1 MSVTVRIIDG
11 VLGDPAPVL
20 PPAAQFGAAIVFD
33 GVVRSDEGGRTIRA
47 LAYEVYE
54 PMASNML
61 AELGREILAKHGLV
75 AMMVEHSR
83 GEVPVGQRSF
93 RLSVHALHR
102 AEALAAVGEFIDRMK
117 RDVPIWKTAL
127 HDSPPATS

>member
-1 MSVTVRIIDG
+1 MSATVRIVDG
-11 VLGDPAPVL
+11 AIGDPAPVL
-20 PPAAQFGAAIVFD
+20 SPAAQFGAAIVFD

-75 AMMVEHSR
+75 AIMVEHSR
-83 GEVPVGQRSF
+83 GEVLVGQRSF
-93 RLSVHALHR
+93 RLTVHALHR

-127 HDSPPATS
+127 HDSPPAPS

>member
-1 MSVTVRIIDG
+1 MSATVRIIDG
-11 VLGDPAPVL
+11 ALGNPAPAL

-33 GVVRSDEGGRTIRA
+33 GVVRADEGGRTIRA

-54 PMASNML
+54 PMASSML
-61 AELGREILAKHGLV
+61 TELGREMLAKHGLV
-75 AMMVEHSR
+75 AIMVEHSR

-93 RLSVHALHR
+93 RLTVHALHR

-127 HDSPPATS
+127 DEAPMAS

>member
-1 MSVTVRIIDG
+1 MSTTVRIIDG
-11 VLGDPAPVL
+11 ALGTQAPVL

-33 GVVRSDEGGRTIRA
+33 GVVRADEGGRIIRA

-61 AELGREILAKHGLV
+61 TELGREMLAKHGLV
-75 AMMVEHSR
+75 AIMVEHSR
-83 GEVPVGQRSF
+83 GEVPVGQLSF
-93 RLSVHALHR
+93 RLTVHALHR

>member
-1 MSVTVRIIDG
+1 MSATVRIIDG
-11 VLGDPAPVL
+11 ALGNPAPAL
-20 PPAAQFGAAIVFD
+20 PPAARFGAAIVFD
-33 GVVRSDEGGRTIRA
+33 GVVRADEGGRTIRA

-61 AELGREILAKHGLV
+61 TELGREMLAKHGLV
-75 AMMVEHSR
+75 AIMVEHSR

-93 RLSVHALHR
+93 RLTVHALHR

-127 HDSPPATS
+127 DEAPTAS

>member
-1 MSVTVRIIDG
+1 MSATVRIIDG
-11 VLGDPAPVL
+11 AIGDPAPVL
-20 PPAAQFGAAIVFD
+20 SPAAQFGAAIVFD

-75 AMMVEHSR
+75 AIMVEHSR
-83 GEVPVGQRSF
+83 GEVLVGQRSF
-93 RLSVHALHR
+93 RLTVHALHR

-127 HDSPPATS
+127 HDSPPVPS

>member
-1 MSVTVRIIDG
+1 MNVTVRIIDG

-20 PPAAQFGAAIVFD
+20 PPEAQFGAAIVFD
-33 GVVRSDEGGRTIRA
+33 GVVRSDEGGRAIRA

-61 AELGREILAKHGLV
+61 AELGREMLAKHGIV
-75 AMMVEHSR
+75 AIMVEHSR

-127 HDSPPATS
+127 HGSPPAPS

>member
-1 MSVTVRIIDG
+1 MSTTVRIIDG
-11 VLGDPAPVL
+11 ALGTQTPVL

-33 GVVRSDEGGRTIRA
+33 GVVRADEGGRTIRA

-61 AELGREILAKHGLV
+61 TELGREMLAKHGLV
-75 AMMVEHSR
+75 AIVVEHSR

-93 RLSVHALHR
+93 RLTVHALHR

-127 HDSPPATS
+127 DEAPTAS

>member
-1 MSVTVRIIDG
+1 MSTTVRIVDG
-11 VLGDPAPVL
+11 ALGNQAPVL

-33 GVVRSDEGGRTIRA
+33 GVVRADEGGRIIRA

-61 AELGREILAKHGLV
+61 TELGREMLAKHGLV
-75 AMMVEHSR
+75 AIMVEHSR
-83 GEVPVGQRSF
+83 GEVPVGQLSF
-93 RLSVHALHR
+93 RLTVHALHR

-127 HDSPPATS
+127 TDAPMAS

>member
-1 MSVTVRIIDG
+1 MSTTVRIIDG
-11 VLGDPAPVL
+11 ALGTQASVL

-33 GVVRSDEGGRTIRA
+33 GVVRADEGGRTIRA

-61 AELGREILAKHGLV
+61 TELGREMLAKHGLV
-75 AMMVEHSR
+75 AIVVEHSR

-93 RLSVHALHR
+93 RLTVHALHR

-127 HDSPPATS
+127 DEAPTAS

>member
-1 MSVTVRIIDG
+1 MSTTVRIIDG
-11 VLGDPAPVL
+11 ALGTQAPVL

-33 GVVRSDEGGRTIRA
+33 GVVRADEGGRNIRA

-61 AELGREILAKHGLV
+61 TELGREMLAKHGLV
-75 AMMVEHSR
+75 AIMVEHSR
-83 GEVPVGQRSF
+83 GEVPVGQLSF
-93 RLSVHALHR
+93 RLTVHALHR

-127 HDSPPATS
+127 TDAPMAS

>member
-1 MSVTVRIIDG
+1 MNVTVRIIDG

-20 PPAAQFGAAIVFD
+20 PPEAQFGAAIVFD
-33 GVVRSDEGGRTIRA
+33 GVVRSDEGGRAIRA

-54 PMASNML
+54 PMASNVL
-61 AELGREILAKHGLV
+61 AELGREMLAKHGIV
-75 AMMVEHSR
+75 AIMVEHSR

-127 HDSPPATS
+127 HDSPPAPS

>member
-1 MSVTVRIIDG
+1 MSTTVHIIDG
-11 VLGDPAPVL
+11 ALGTQTPVL

-33 GVVRSDEGGRTIRA
+33 GVVRADEGGRIIRA
-47 LAYEVYE
+47 LSYELYE

-61 AELGREILAKHGLV
+61 TELGREMLAKHGLV
-75 AMMVEHSR
+75 AIMVEHSR

-93 RLSVHALHR
+93 RLTVHALHR

-127 HDSPPATS
+127 DEAPTAS

>member
-1 MSVTVRIIDG
+1 MSATVRIIDG
-11 VLGDPAPVL
+11 AIGDPAPVL
-20 PPAAQFGAAIVFD
+20 PLDAQFGAAIVFD

-127 HDSPPATS
+127 HDSPPVPS

>member
-1 MSVTVRIIDG
+1 MSTTVRIIDG
-11 VLGDPAPVL
+11 ALGNPAPAL

-33 GVVRSDEGGRTIRA
+33 CVVRADEGGRTIRA

-61 AELGREILAKHGLV
+61 TELGREMLAKHGLV
-75 AMMVEHSR
+75 AIVVEHSR

-93 RLSVHALHR
+93 RLTVHALHR

-127 HDSPPATS
+127 DEAPTAS

>member
-1 MSVTVRIIDG
+1 MSATVRIVDG
-11 VLGDPAPVL
+11 AIGDPAPVL
-20 PPAAQFGAAIVFD
+20 SPAAQFGAAIVFD

-61 AELGREILAKHGLV
+61 AELGREMLAKHGLV
-75 AMMVEHSR
+75 AIMVEHSR
-83 GEVPVGQRSF
+83 GEVLVGQRSF
-93 RLSVHALHR
+93 RLTVHALHR

-127 HDSPPATS
+127 TDAPTAS

>member
-1 MSVTVRIIDG
+1 MSTTVRIIDG
-11 VLGDPAPVL
+11 ALGNQAPIL

-33 GVVRSDEGGRTIRA
+33 GVIRADEGGRIIRA

-61 AELGREILAKHGLV
+61 TELGREMLAKYGLV
-75 AMMVEHSR
+75 AIIVEHSR

-93 RLSVHALHR
+93 RLTVYALHR
-102 AEALAAVGEFIDRMK
+102 TEALAAVGEFIDRMK

-127 HDSPPATS
+127 TDGPTAS

>member
-1 MSVTVRIIDG
+1 MSATVRIIDG
-11 VLGDPAPVL
+11 ALGNPSPAL

-33 GVVRSDEGGRTIRA
+33 GVVRADEGGRTIRA

-61 AELGREILAKHGLV
+61 TELGREMLVKHRLV
-75 AMMVEHSR
+75 AIMVEHSR

-93 RLSVHALHR
+93 RLTVHALHR

-127 HDSPPATS
+127 DEAPTAS

>member
-1 MSVTVRIIDG
+1 MNVTVRIIDG

-33 GVVRSDEGGRTIRA
+33 GVVRSDEGGRAIRA

-61 AELGREILAKHGLV
+61 AELGREMLAKHGIV
-75 AMMVEHSR
+75 AIMVEHSR

-127 HDSPPATS
+127 HGSPPAPS

>member
-1 MSVTVRIIDG
+1 MSATVRIVDG
-11 VLGDPAPVL
+11 AIGDPAPVL
-20 PPAAQFGAAIVFD
+20 SPAAQFGAAIVFD

-54 PMASNML
+54 PMASNVL
-61 AELGREILAKHGLV
+61 AELGREMLAKHGLV
-75 AMMVEHSR
+75 AIMVEHSR
-83 GEVPVGQRSF
+83 GEVLVGQRSF
-93 RLSVHALHR
+93 RLTVHALHR

-127 HDSPPATS
+127 HDSPPVPS

>member
-1 MSVTVRIIDG
+1 MSTTVRIIDG
-11 VLGDPAPVL
+11 ALGTQAPVL
-20 PPAAQFGAAIVFD
+20 PPASQFGAAIVFD
-33 GVVRSDEGGRTIRA
+33 GVVRADEGGRTIRA

-61 AELGREILAKHGLV
+61 TELGREMLAKHGLV
-75 AMMVEHSR
+75 AIMVEHSR

-93 RLSVHALHR
+93 RLTVHALHR

-127 HDSPPATS
+127 TDAPTAS

>member
-1 MSVTVRIIDG
+1 MSTTVRIIDG
-11 VLGDPAPVL
+11 ALGNQASVL

-33 GVVRSDEGGRTIRA
+33 GVVRADEGGRTIRA

-61 AELGREILAKHGLV
+61 TELGREMLAKHGLV
-75 AMMVEHSR
+75 AIMVEHSR

-93 RLSVHALHR
+93 RLTVYSFHR

-127 HDSPPATS
+127 TDAPTAS

>member
-1 MSVTVRIIDG
+1 MSTTVRIIDG
-11 VLGDPAPVL
+11 ALGNQASVL

-33 GVVRSDEGGRTIRA
+33 GVVRADEGGRTIRA

-61 AELGREILAKHGLV
+61 TELGHEMLAKHGLV
-75 AMMVEHSR
+75 AIMVEHSR

-93 RLSVHALHR
+93 RLTVHALHR

-127 HDSPPATS
+127 DEAPTAS

>member
-1 MSVTVRIIDG
+1 MSATVRIIDG
-11 VLGDPAPVL
+11 ALGNPAPAL

-33 GVVRSDEGGRTIRA
+33 GVVRADEGGRTIRA

-61 AELGREILAKHGLV
+61 TELGREMLAKHGLV
-75 AMMVEHSR
+75 AIMVEHSR

-93 RLSVHALHR
+93 RLTVHALHR
-102 AEALAAVGEFIDRMK
+102 AEAIAAVGEFIDRMK

-127 HDSPPATS
+127 DEAPTAS

>member
-1 MSVTVRIIDG
+1 MSTTVRIIDG
-11 VLGDPAPVL
+11 ALGPQAAVL
-20 PPAAQFGAAIVFD
+20 PPEAQFGAAIVFD
-33 GVVRSDEGGRTIRA
+33 GVVRADEGGRTIRA

-61 AELGREILAKHGLV
+61 TELGREMLAKHGLV
-75 AMMVEHSR
+75 AIMVEHSR

-93 RLSVHALHR
+93 RLTVHALHR

-127 HDSPPATS
+127 DKAPTAS

>member
-1 MSVTVRIIDG
+1 MSATVRIIDG
-11 VLGDPAPVL
+11 ALGNPAPAL

-33 GVVRSDEGGRTIRA
+33 GVVRADEGGRTIRA

-61 AELGREILAKHGLV
+61 TELGREMLAKHGLV
-75 AMMVEHSR
+75 AIMVEHSR

-93 RLSVHALHR
+93 RLTVHALHR
-102 AEALAAVGEFIDRMK
+102 AEALAAVGEFIARMK
-117 RDVPIWKTAL
+117 RDVTIWKTAL
-127 HDSPPATS
+127 TDAPTAS

>member
-1 MSVTVRIIDG
+1 MSATVRIIDG
-11 VLGDPAPVL
+11 AIGDPAPVL
-20 PPAAQFGAAIVFD
+20 PLDAQFGAAIVFD

-61 AELGREILAKHGLV
+61 AELGREMLAKHGLV
-75 AMMVEHSR
+75 AIMVEHSR

-93 RLSVHALHR
+93 RLTVYAFHR

-127 HDSPPATS
+127 TDAPTAS